1 MNLEDIARYYIDTPA
16 YDLSPSV
23 VKGFRQFIVD
33 IAQVELQGIEFQYV
47 DFFPY
52 MKGTELSLEH
62 IYRDYNQGKL
72 MITTQFN
79 NSDLLGSDINLI
91 FRCIHEI
98 HHIKLNVG
106 FDLEGEFATAVHLI
120 EKTDNLLF
128 KQILFSES
136 LGQIA
141 VRLCQG
147 KFPDDQKV
155 VLFEPEV
162 LHCLKKEWKSL
173 LN

>member
-1 MNLEDIARYYIDTPA
+1 MNLEDIAQYYIDTPA
-16 YDLSPSV
+16 YNLSPSV
-23 VKGFRQFIVD
+23 VKSFRQLIVD
-33 IAQVELQGIEFQYV
+33 LAQVELQEIEFQYV

-62 IYRDYNQGKL
+62 IYRDYDAGQL

-79 NSDLLGSDINLI
+79 NSELLGSDINLL
-91 FRCIHEI
+91 FRCIHEV

-106 FDLEGEFATAVHLI
+106 FDLAGEFATAMYLI

-147 KFPDDQKV
+147 KFPDYQKV
-155 VLFEPEV
+155 VLFEPKV

>member
-1 MNLEDIARYYIDTPA
+1 MNIEDIARYYIDTPA

-23 VKGFRQFIVD
+23 VKGFRQLIVD
-33 IAQVELQGIEFQYV
+33 LAQVELQGIEFQYV
-47 DFFPY
+47 NFFPY

-62 IYRDYNQGKL
+62 IYRDYDAGKL

-79 NSDLLGSDINLI
+79 NSELLGPDINLL
-91 FRCIHEI
+91 FRCIHEV

-106 FDLEGEFATAVHLI
+106 FDLAGEFATAVHLI

-147 KFPDDQKV
+147 KFPDYQKV

-162 LHCLKKEWKSL
+162 LHCLKKEGKSL